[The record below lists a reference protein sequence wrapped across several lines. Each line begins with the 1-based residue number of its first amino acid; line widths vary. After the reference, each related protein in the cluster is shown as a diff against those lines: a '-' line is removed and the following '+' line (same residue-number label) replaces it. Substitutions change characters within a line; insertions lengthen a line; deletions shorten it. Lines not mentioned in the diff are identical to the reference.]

1 MEVSAVRQRVLQT
14 IDRARKAAAE
24 RRTRTDEA
32 TRTYDAWLDRI
43 AIPLFRQVAA
53 ILKAEGHTYTVFTPG
68 GSVRLMSDRSAEDY
82 IELALDTTGDE
93 PRVIGHS
100 SRNRGR
106 RVIEREQPVGGAVS
120 TLTDEDVLGFLL
132 KELEPFVER

>member
-14 IDRARKAAAE
+14 IDRARRAAAE
-24 RRTRTDEA
+24 RRTRADEA
-32 TRTYDAWLDRI
+32 SRTYDAWLDRI

-53 ILKAEGHTYTVFTPG
+53 ILKAEGHAYTVFTPG

-93 PRVIGHS
+93 PRVIGHT